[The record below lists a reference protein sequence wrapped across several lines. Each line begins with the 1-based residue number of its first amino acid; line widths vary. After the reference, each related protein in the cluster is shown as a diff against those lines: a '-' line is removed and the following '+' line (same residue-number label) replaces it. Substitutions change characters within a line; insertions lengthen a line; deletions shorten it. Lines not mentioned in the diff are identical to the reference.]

1 MCHNLKKVEYTIIIP
16 LRVILPQRIGE
27 KKKEFESKVGI
38 FLREKNVN
46 KLKIWLKHHL
56 EKILIVW
63 KVLQCIKRSILI
75 PKSHFKM
82 NKDFEKYAYSLSCC

>member
-46 KLKIWLKHHL
+46 KLKI
-56 EKILIVW
+56 
-63 KVLQCIKRSILI
+63 
-75 PKSHFKM
+75 
-82 NKDFEKYAYSLSCC
+82 